1 MVIGGDAPD
10 FNAVN
15 NSVIEKITNFLKNI
29 QFDYD
34 SWSVWMWAEGQEGND
49 YPLEAKDGDAVAKIE
64 LPAGTTSV
72 GFIVRTQRG
81 RIATDLSYS
90 HLGIDPS
97 RRPQSTE
104 EPSLF
109 QN

>member
-34 SWSVWMWAEGQEGND
+34 PWPVWMWAEGQEEND

-72 GFIVRTQRG
+72 GFIVRTQDW
-81 RIATDLSYS
+81 AKDY
-90 HLGIDPS
+90 
-97 RRPQSTE
+97 E
-104 EPSLF
+104 EEIPLR
-109 QN
+109 